1 MGKEHAQGR
10 LQVEKVLALDE
21 GPLVMVVL
29 LELVV
34 VFLVVVV
41 VEPLNLQEGC
51 PLQALRQEP
60 LGHDPL
66 QALRQEPLRQAPQP
80 RPFALSRRQP
90 TSLRSRAGIKRNMQE
105 QHKNPAGAKMATTK
119 CTVSSQC
126 FLFDQ

>member
-1 MGKEHAQGR
+1 MGKEHAQDR

-34 VFLVVVV
+34 VVLVVVV

-66 QALRQEPLRQAPQP
+66 RQEPLGQVLPGSQAPQP

-90 TSLRSRAGIKRNMQE
+90 TSLRSRAGIKRNMQGLQE
-105 QHKNPAGAKMATTK
+105 QNGDESMY
-119 CTVSSQC
+119 CV
-126 FLFDQ
+126 